1 MTPEDRISA
10 RAWLLRT
17 ILVLLSV
24 LISAF
29 ALGWLAFSAGYVA
42 GLYL

>member
-24 LISAF
+24 LISGIAI
-29 ALGWLAFSAGYVA
+29 GWLAFGAGYVA
-42 GLYL
+42 GFYL